1 MQATALLLIDIQNDY
16 FPGGK
21 MVLEKS
27 EQAGEAASRLLAYF
41 RGRNLP
47 VVFFQ
52 HISTRPDAIFFI
64 PNTPGVEIY
73 RAIQPMPN
81 EKVIQKKYPNSFR
94 ETDLLAHLESLNI
107 KRLVISGM
115 MTHMCVDATTR
126 AAADFGFN
134 CWIAQDACATRQL
147 IFDQQVALAHEVQT
161 AFLAAL
167 HGTYGKVM
175 PVKNIIWEL
184 QQE

>member
-1 MQATALLLIDIQNDY
+1 
-16 FPGGK
+16 
-21 MVLEKS
+21 MVLDKS
-27 EQAGEAASRLLAYF
+27 VQAGEMAARLLAYF

-47 VVFFQ
+47 VVFLQ
-52 HISTRPDAIFFI
+52 HISTRPDAIFFV
-64 PNTPGVEIY
+64 PNTPGVEINNN
-73 RAIQPMPN
+73 ILPMPD
-81 EKVIQKKYPNSFR
+81 EKIIQKNFPNSFR
-94 ETDLLAHLESLNI
+94 DTDLLAHLQSLNI

-126 AAADFGFN
+126 AAADLGFT
-134 CWIAQDACATRQL
+134 CWVAQDACATRQL
-147 IFDQQVALAHEVQT
+147 VFDNQVALAHEVQI

>member
-94 ETDLLAHLESLNI
+94 ETDLLTHLQSLNV